1 MPEAQY
7 GEMSGRD
14 LLAHLVVADG
24 DPADLA
30 RLIGCQLL
38 ADPRI
43 SDQPIRCVG
52 ELLDHARRHF
62 GGDRTQMLVQSHKV
76 RRRLAGPL
84 DLHLTGE
91 GSGLSVPR
99 LSAHAVI
106 AWWSIT
112 RPAST
117 SSRASRVIRRRSHRS
132 TERRVR
138 KERGERVR

>member
-7 GEMSGRD
+7 EDRSGRD
-14 LLAHLVVADG
+14 LVAHLVVADD

-30 RLIGCQLL
+30 RLIGFQLL

-43 SDQPIRCVG
+43 IDQPIRCVG
-52 ELLDHARRHF
+52 ELLDNARRRF

-99 LSAHAVI
+99 LSAQDRKSVGEGK
-106 AWWSIT
+106 SV
-112 RPAST
+112 SV
-117 SSRASRVIRRRSHRS
+117 RVDLGGRRILK
-132 TERRVR
+132 TQ
-138 KERGERVR
+138 KKKKTINK

>member
-7 GEMSGRD
+7 EDRSGRD
-14 LLAHLVVADG
+14 LVAHLVVADD

-30 RLIGCQLL
+30 RLIGFQLL

-43 SDQPIRCVG
+43 IDQPIRCVG
-52 ELLDHARRHF
+52 ELLDHARRRF

-106 AWWSIT
+106 PWWSIT
-112 RPAST
+112 LPAST
-117 SSRASRVIRRRSHRS
+117 TPRASGILPCRSP
-132 TERRVR
+132 T
-138 KERGERVR
+138 